1 MADKK
6 ISDLE
11 QISEYNPSAVVPIS
25 LFDGYNN
32 VNKKIA
38 LTDLNL
44 YLYDASGNI
53 GFPNTVSA
61 TTVNASSFT
70 GGSITVTG
78 TSRVGAAEIT
88 SNGRLSIDNIDVAN
102 RITAS
107 NLYISNND
115 MFGGTDI
122 VNADSTYAFRVAS
135 TKTGTDVNNNPALIA
150 RFSGPYQSKSLEV
163 YDALTKIK
171 GKLLIE
177 KNYNSLDPLVE
188 IRDDLSG
195 GNTPTIFSLET
206 SARKHIFWKGSIT
219 ATGDI
224 IGNYTSDINLKNN
237 VMNINDGLATINKLR
252 PVSFDWN
259 DKALELNPNRY
270 TSDVGLIAQEVKEVI
285 PDIVHPMYD
294 GEYLGIDYIKLVPYL
309 IQSIKELSAKVIE
322 LESKINIS

>member
-6 ISDLE
+6 ISDLK

-61 TTVNASSFT
+61 TTMSATSFS
-70 GGSITVTG
+70 GGTINVTG
-78 TSRVGAAEIT
+78 TSRVGGAEIN
-88 SNGRLSIDNIDVAN
+88 SNGTFSGNGINVEGSV
-102 RITAS
+102 TARS
-107 NLYISNND
+107 LYIFNT
-115 MFGGTDI
+115 GTTGTYDI
-122 VNADSTYAFRVAS
+122 VNANSMYAFRVAS
-135 TKTGTDVNNNPALIA
+135 TKTGTDVNTNPALIA
-150 RFSGPYQSKSLEV
+150 RFSGPSQSKSLEV

-177 KNYNSLDPLVE
+177 KNFNSLDPLIE
-188 IRDDLSG
+188 IRDFISAS
-195 GNTPTIFSLET
+195 NTPTIFTLSISPT
-206 SARKHIFWKGSIT
+206 KTIFWNGSIN

-224 IGNYTSDINLKNN
+224 IGNYTSDINLKS
-237 VMNINDGLATINKLR
+237 NINNLTDSLNKVNQLR
-252 PVSFDWN
+252 PVSFNWN

-270 TSDVGLIAQEVKEVI
+270 SNDVGLIAQEVKEVI

-309 IQSIKELSAKVIE
+309 IQSIKELSNKVIE
-322 LESKINIS
+322 LEEKINIS

>member
-61 TTVNASSFT
+61 TTMSATSFT
-70 GGSITVTG
+70 GGSINVTG
-78 TSRVGAAEIT
+78 TSTVGGVEIT
-88 SNGRLSIDNIDVAN
+88 SSGALSAN
-102 RITAS
+102 SISVTSRIAAS
-107 NLYISNND
+107 NLYLRSDDTYSRTEI
-115 MFGGTDI
+115 F
-122 VNADSTYAFRVAS
+122 NADSTYAFRVAS

-150 RFSGPYQSKSLEV
+150 KFSGPYESRSMEI
-163 YDALTKIK
+163 YDAYTKIK

-177 KNYNSLDPLVE
+177 KKPNTLDFLLE

-206 SARKHIFWKGSIT
+206 SARKHIFWDGSIN
-219 ATGDI
+219 ASGDI
-224 IGNYTSDINLKNN
+224 IGNYTSDINLKS
-237 VMNINDGLATINKLR
+237 NINNLTDSLTKVNQLR
-252 PVSFDWN
+252 PVLFNWN

-270 TSDVGLIAQEVKEVI
+270 TNDVGLIAQEVKEVI

-309 IQSIKELSAKVIE
+309 IQSIKELSNKINE
-322 LESKINIS
+322 LEDKINIS

>member
-44 YLYDASGNI
+44 YLYDADGNI

-61 TTVNASSFT
+61 TTMSATSFS
-70 GGSITVTG
+70 GGTINVTG
-78 TSRVGAAEIT
+78 TSRVGGATIT
-88 SNGRLSIDNIDVAN
+88 SGGALSADSIDVEN

-107 NLYISNND
+107 NLYLSSND
-115 MFGGTDI
+115 TFGGTDI
-122 VNADSTYAFRVAS
+122 VNADIRYAFRVNS
-135 TKTGTDVNNNPALIA
+135 TKTGTDIHANPALIA
-150 RFSGPYQSKSLEV
+150 KFSGPYESRSLEI
-163 YDALTKIK
+163 YDAYTKIK

-177 KNYNSLDPLVE
+177 KKYNTLDPLVE

-206 SARKHIFWKGSIT
+206 SDRKHIFWKGSIT

-224 IGNYTSDINLKNN
+224 IGNYTSDINLKS
-237 VMNINDGLATINKLR
+237 NINNLTDSLNKVNQLR
-252 PVSFDWN
+252 PVSFIWN

-270 TSDVGLIAQEVKEVI
+270 TNDVGLIAQEVKEVI

-309 IQSIKELSAKVIE
+309 IKSIQELNDKIAELSNK
-322 LESKINIS
+322 

>member
-6 ISDLE
+6 ISDLQ

-61 TTVNASSFT
+61 TTVNASSFN

-78 TSRVGAAEIT
+78 TSTVGGAEIT

-107 NLYISNND
+107 NLYISSEE

-122 VNADSTYAFRVAS
+122 VNADSECAFRVAS
-135 TKTGTDVNNNPALIA
+135 TKTGTDVNTNPALIA
-150 RFSGPYQSKSLEV
+150 RFSGPYQSKSLEI
-163 YDALTKIK
+163 YDAMTKIK

-188 IRDDLSG
+188 IRNDLSG
-195 GNTPTIFSLET
+195 GNTPTIFTLKISPT
-206 SARKHIFWKGSIT
+206 KTIFWNGSIN

-224 IGNYTSDINLKNN
+224 IGNYTSDINLKSN
-237 VMNINDGLATINKLR
+237 VTNLTDSLIKVNKLR

-270 TSDVGLIAQEVKEVI
+270 TNDVGLIAQEVKEVI

-309 IQSIKELSAKVIE
+309 IQSIKELSSKVIE

>member
-61 TTVNASSFT
+61 TTMSATSFT
-70 GGSITVTG
+70 GGSISVTG
-78 TSRVGAAEIT
+78 TSTVGGATIG
-88 SNGRLSIDNIDVAN
+88 SNGTLSVNNVNVAN
-102 RITAS
+102 QITAT
-107 NLYISNND
+107 NLYISNT
-115 MFGGTDI
+115 GTTGFADI
-122 VNADSTYAFRVAS
+122 VSADSMYAFRVAS

-150 RFSGPYQSKSLEV
+150 KFSGPFQSKSMEI

-188 IRDDLSG
+188 IRNDLSG
-195 GNTPTIFSLET
+195 GNTPTIFTLTT
-206 SARKHIFWKGSIT
+206 SPSKIIFWDGSIN
-219 ATGDI
+219 ASGDI
-224 IGNYTSDINLKNN
+224 IGNYTSDINLKS
-237 VMNINDGLATINKLR
+237 NINNLTDSLTKVNQLR
-252 PVSFDWN
+252 PVLFDWN
-259 DKALELNPNRY
+259 DKVLELNPNRY
-270 TSDVGLIAQEVKEVI
+270 ANDVGLIAQEVKEVI

-309 IQSIKELSAKVIE
+309 IQSIKELSNKINE
-322 LESKINIS
+322 LEAKINIS